1 MKQTRTTAAK
11 TAILNLINTS
21 ESALS
26 HTEIQSALHGICDRV
41 TIYRVLDR
49 LLEEGLIHKIV
60 NTDGGVKYAA
70 CTNCTSKHQHNHIHF
85 SCQKCKSVTCL
96 KDIQPSFTLP
106 EKYQIVDVNF
116 TVTGICALCA

>member
-1 MKQTRTTAAK
+1 MKQTRTTHAK
-11 TAILNLINTS
+11 TAILNLINVS
-21 ESALS
+21 EFALS
-26 HTEIQSALHGICDRV
+26 PAEFQLALDGICDRV

-60 NTDGGVKYAA
+60 NSDGGVKYAA
-70 CTNCTSKHQHNHIHF
+70 CTHCTSKHQHNHIHF

-96 KDIQPSFTLP
+96 KDIQPSFKLP